1 MCAQR
6 AKVKHFE
13 SVVTAG
19 FVRLLLSHVFCFLTD
34 LNLHQLIWSQGKN
47 LPIISV
53 SKEALK

>member
-1 MCAQR
+1 M
-6 AKVKHFE
+6 KHFE
-13 SVVTAG
+13 YVVTAG

-47 LPIISV
+47 LPIICV